1 MQRPEQ
7 ASLATP
13 RPRPR
18 ADAEPRTANALRR
31 RGIASLL
38 AMLYLI
44 IFSALALGF
53 YAAVTMATQLA
64 HNDEKA
70 MNAQVAA
77 ESGLKFVRY
86 QLSRVRVPGNTPPN
100 EMMQEVLKDL
110 LAQQGAS
117 DNLAGRGIGLGGQ
130 HDLLPR
136 RHRRVHRARRARRR
150 LPRRDHRRR
159 RAAGSASRFRPL
171 PRRADL
177 PRDRDVFRERHQ
189 LHERS
194 STTASSPAAR
204 SSSRAARP

>member
-13 RPRPR
+13 RPRPAR
-18 ADAEPRTANALRR
+18 MRRLRTANALRR

-100 EMMQEVLKDL
+100 EMMQEVPKDL

-117 DNLAGRGIGLGGQ
+117 RSEE
-130 HDLLPR
+130 
-136 RHRRVHRARRARRR
+136 RRVGNARR
-150 LPRRDHRRR
+150 
-159 RAAGSASRFRPL
+159 
-171 PRRADL
+171 
-177 PRDRDVFRERHQ
+177 
-189 LHERS
+189 
-194 STTASSPAAR
+194 
-204 SSSRAARP
+204 